1 MSELQRGQE
10 DNTRR
15 GRERRERIEHAKR
28 ELADLESQTGRQDK
42 KLKSISYDTWKAWEW
57 VKANQQYFERPV
69 FGPPIVECSVTDPQ
83 YVDMI
88 ETIFSRNSFLSFT
101 VQTKADFKKLQN
113 QAHDNLHL
121 SEINIKEMS
130 AGLDKF
136 PPPVNKDELTRFGFQ
151 GWALDFIKGP
161 EPVLA
166 ALCVDSRIHRTAVG
180 LRDTNAQ
187 QFDQLQNSPVDSW
200 VTSKS
205 SYNITRRREY
215 GPGATSTRVRD
226 IRRATVW
233 TDQPVDLT
241 AKREL
246 QERIDGWGEE
256 VDSFQS
262 KNDDAQTDISR
273 LREKIKA
280 LQEEIVSFEYIP
292 VPFAHANA

>member
-1 MSELQRGQE
+1 MKDHQQE
-10 DNTRR
+10 
-15 GRERRERIEHAKR
+15 
-28 ELADLESQTGRQDK
+28 
-42 KLKSISYDTWKAWEW
+42 
-57 VKANQQYFERPV
+57 FERPV

-88 ETIFSRNSFLSFT
+88 EGVFSRNSLLSFT

-113 QAHDNLHL
+113 QAHDKLQL
-121 SEINIKEMS
+121 SEINIREMS

-161 EPVLA
+161 ELVLA
-166 ALCVDSRIHRTAVG
+166 GLCVDSRIHRTAVS
-180 LRDTNAQ
+180 LQDTNAQ
-187 QFDQLQNSPVDSW
+187 QFDQLQNSAIDSW

-256 VDSFQS
+256 VASLQA
-262 KNDDAQTDISR
+262 KNGDAQTEISR
-273 LREKIKA
+273 LREQTKT
-280 LQEEIVSFEYIP
+280 LQDEIVRFI
-292 VPFAHANA
+292 

>member
-15 GRERRERIEHAKR
+15 GRERRERIEQAKR

-69 FGPPIVECSVTDPQ
+69 FGPPIVECLVTDPQ

-113 QAHDNLHL
+113 QAHDKLHL

-166 ALCVDSRIHRTAVG
+166 GLCVDSRIHRTAVG

-187 QFDQLQNSPVDSW
+187 QFDQLQNSPIDSW

-226 IRRATVW
+226 IRRGTVW

-262 KNDDAQTDISR
+262 KNVDAQTDISR
-273 LREKIKA
+273 LREQINE
-280 LQEEIVSFEYIP
+280 LQEEIVSFIR
-292 VPFAHANA
+292 VNTSAVCSC